1 MEDFIERLKQR
12 KLVQWALA
20 YAAAAFALIQVLDI
34 VSQRFGWPDSLERFI
49 IVAMAAGFFVT
60 LVLAWY
66 HGERGA
72 QKTSSTEL
80 LILALLLTI
89 GGVVAWRLALAPVAQ
104 AAMRGGQSAASTAS
118 QAPAAM
124 DPDSIAVLPFLDM
137 SQGKDQEYF
146 SDGLS
151 EQLLNQLAQLPK
163 LRVIART
170 SSFSFKGKEVDI
182 ATIAKALHVANVL
195 EGSVRKSGNTVRIT
209 AQLIRT
215 ADSTHLWSQT
225 YDRELTDIFKVQD
238 EIADAIA
245 NALELKITG
254 HEVATSNAGS
264 VNPAAYDAYLQ
275 GRSFVAKRYLANLDE
290 AIVAFDRAITLEPRY
305 SAAFSGRAFAQL
317 LRPMWGAQDYA
328 AALVKARE
336 SANKALQFDPD
347 NAEAYMVR
355 GMVAAYTRDATAAGV
370 DLDRALALAPASVDI
385 INMKGDFHTYLG
397 DLGEAEH
404 LKRRAIT
411 LDPLAFVHPLN
422 LSDVLAYQ
430 ARYPEAL
437 VAAQQ
442 AIALGAKDFGFD
454 RQVFAQV
461 RSGQFT
467 QARASVEQ
475 DCAITGPTGSF
486 CEGNRIMVL
495 AESGQRAQAEA
506 MLDALVR
513 DIRSG
518 KHPVGEYGPT
528 ALAWQY
534 SEVSDFAKAA
544 AMQREALDNSDWYPF
559 LLTPLTS
566 APGGARLPEEISQQ
580 PDWIAA
586 WNDPRMKDLMTVY
599 RRNLLAWRASRH

>member
-1 MEDFIERLKQR
+1 
-12 KLVQWALA
+12 
-20 YAAAAFALIQVLDI
+20 VLDI
-34 VSQRFGWPDSLERFI
+34 VAQRFGLPDALERFA
-49 IVAMAAGFFVT
+49 IVAMAVGFFLT
-60 LVLAWY
+60 LLLAWY
-66 HGERGA
+66 HGERGT
-72 QKTSSTEL
+72 QKATGTEL
-80 LILALLLTI
+80 LIIALLLTI
-89 GGVVAWRLALAPVAQ
+89 GGVVAWRLALAPT
-104 AAMRGGQSAASTAS
+104 AMKSGQSAASTAS
-118 QAPAAM
+118 QAPAAVDQHLV
-124 DPDSIAVLPFLDM
+124 DPHSIAVLPFVDM

-151 EQLLNQLAQLPK
+151 EQLLNQLAQIPQ

-170 SSFSFKGKEVDI
+170 SSFSFKGREVDI
-182 ATIAKALHVANVL
+182 ATIAKALNVANVL
-195 EGSVRKSGNTVRIT
+195 EGSVRKSDNTVRIT

-254 HEVATSNAGS
+254 HEVATSNAAS
-264 VNPAAYDAYLQ
+264 VNPAAFDAYLQ

-290 AIVAFDRAITLEPRY
+290 AIAAFDRTIALEPRY

-317 LRPMWGAQDYA
+317 LRPLWGANDYA
-328 AALVKARE
+328 AALVKARD
-336 SANKALQFDPD
+336 SANQALQFDPD

-355 GMVAAYTRDATAAGV
+355 GMVAAYNRDATSAGA
-370 DLDRALALAPASVDI
+370 DLDRALALAPANVDV
-385 INMKGDFHTYLG
+385 INMAGDIHTYLG
-397 DLGEAEH
+397 DLSEAER

-411 LDPLAFVHPLN
+411 LDPLAFVHPMN
-422 LSDVLAYQ
+422 LSDVLAEQ

-454 RQVFAQV
+454 RQVLAQV

-475 DCAITGPTGSF
+475 DCAITGPTASF
-486 CEGNRIMVL
+486 CEGNRILVL
-495 AESGQRAQAEA
+495 AESGQRAQAEV

-518 KHPVGEYGPT
+518 KHPVGYYGP
-528 ALAWQY
+528 AQLSWLY
-534 SEVSDFAKAA
+534 SEVADFAKAA
-544 AMQREALDNSDWYPF
+544 AMQREALDHNNWFPF
-559 LLTPLTS
+559 LLTALTYS
-566 APGGARLPEEISQQ
+566 SGGARLPEEISNQ
-580 PDWIAA
+580 PDWIAV
-586 WNDPRMKDLMTVY
+586 WNDPRMKDLMAVY
-599 RRNLLAWRASRH
+599 RRNLHAWRASRH